1 MTVEFHLQRDPRV
14 VTTAEMSLH
23 SAAILPRSVPWNQRA
38 MCSRLPLQEEP
49 CRSSNR
55 APVASS
61 WSVGS
66 SGSIAK
72 RTRRCLPTRISSVSP
87 GEYSLKV
94 LTKKAVAAG
103 LTNRT
108 GGGALARSRIH
119 QVLQNPIYY
128 GEFYWLGQLHQGL
141 HKPVISRDLYDR
153 VQAVFA
159 AANHPRHTKRRHA
172 LAGLVTCGRCGCAFT
187 AEIKKGQYVYYHCT
201 GHRGPCGNTYVR
213 EEELIRQ
220 FGELLKQV
228 RIPTELA
235 GKLATVL
242 RESQT
247 DKEKFVRTSML
258 RLQQQQMLLRSK
270 LDRVYE
276 DRLSD
281 AIPEELWNSKSAA
294 LQDELRQVRTEME
307 RHEVASQAYETAG
320 LQILELAQ
328 TAYSS
333 YVAKNPHEQ
342 ARLIK
347 TLVSN
352 STFDRGSLSP
362 TYVKPFDVFAKG
374 SETGDWLLR

>member
-1 MTVEFHLQRDPRV
+1 METRSCR
-14 VTTAEMSLH
+14 TAETEWWHNGTWKAGWSRRRQVSDRA
-23 SAAILPRSVPWNQRA
+23 SA
-38 MCSRLPLQEEP
+38 
-49 CRSSNR
+49 
-55 APVASS
+55 
-61 WSVGS
+61 
-66 SGSIAK
+66 
-72 RTRRCLPTRISSVSP
+72 
-87 GEYSLKV
+87 KV
-94 LTKKAVAAG
+94 HT
-103 LTNRT
+103 
-108 GGGALARSRIH
+108 
-119 QVLQNPIYY
+119 
-128 GEFYWLGQLHQGL
+128 GL

-159 AANHPRHTKRRHA
+159 AANHPRHTKRKHA

-320 LQILELAQ
+320 LEILELAQ

-333 YVAKNPHEQ
+333 
-342 ARLIK
+342 LCC
-347 TLVSN
+347 
-352 STFDRGSLSP
+352 D
-362 TYVKPFDVFAKG
+362 
-374 SETGDWLLR
+374 